1 MLYAADTT
9 IAQTPSLQALP
20 DDKARQQALDD
31 AGRLYTYLKRNPWA
45 SQDELATYG
54 ERNQFPPDRLNV
66 ARDVLLDLGRIVGL
80 NDAGV
85 AA

>member
-1 MLYAADTT
+1 MSA
-9 IAQTPSLQALP
+9 
-20 DDKARQQALDD
+20 
-31 AGRLYTYLKRNPWA
+31 
-45 SQDELATYG
+45 
-54 ERNQFPPDRLNV
+54 NQFPPERLNA